1 MAASHQLDTMSLF
14 YVESLEEPHTMGVNQ
29 ADLTKDS
36 HMLTAM
42 FLKSQ
47 WRLNSPCRSLHG
59 AGTRMAS

>member
-1 MAASHQLDTMSLF
+1 MSLF